1 MRFRKECARHMYIG
15 FEYFVLKP
23 DKQNEVKR
31 DAIQKRMRNADV
43 YMVRYLVFNP
53 YKQKWK

>member
-1 MRFRKECARHMYIG
+1 MRFRKEYAGRMFIG
-15 FEYFVLKP
+15 FEYFVLEP